1 MKDVFPVA
9 AAVRDTGSVKG
20 RGVFATK
27 AFIAGELVEACPVIV
42 LYQPFELLAPKIQK
56 VVYNWGSL
64 AKTGQCSALALGYG
78 SLYNHSNPAN
88 MRYEADVENQTLN
101 YYAVSDI
108 AAGEELTV
116 NYNNTNGQPESDN
129 DVWFDSRG
137 VELIVD

>member
-1 MKDVFPVA
+1 MKDIFPVE
-9 AAVRDTGSVKG
+9 AVVKDTESLKG

-27 AFIAGELVEACPVIV
+27 AFIAGELVETCPVIV

-64 AKTGQCSALALGYG
+64 AKTGKCAALVLGYG
-78 SLYNHSNPAN
+78 SLYNHNNPAN
-88 MRYEADVENQTLN
+88 MRYAADVENEALN
-101 YYAVSDI
+101 YFAVSDI

-116 NYNNTNGQPESDN
+116 NYNNTNGQPVSDS

-137 VELIVD
+137 VTLIVD

>member
-1 MKDVFPVA
+1 MKDIFPVD
-9 AAVRDTGSVKG
+9 AVVKDTGSLKG

-27 AFIAGELVEACPVIV
+27 AFIAGELVETCPVIV

-64 AKTGQCSALALGYG
+64 AKTGQCTALVLGYG
-78 SLYNHSNPAN
+78 SLYNHNNPAN
-88 MRYEADVENQTLN
+88 MRYEADVENETLN
-101 YYAVSDI
+101 YFAVSDI

-116 NYNNTNGQPESDN
+116 NYNNTNGQPESDS

-137 VELIVD
+137 VALIVD